1 VSCQAVTPRNN
12 ANQAQQAM
20 MAGQFGGPGP
30 QFGRKKRQVGPGG
43 VGPGGFPGGMGGPGG
58 MAGPGGVG
66 GPGMGG
72 MGPGGMGVG
81 GMGVGGMG
89 PGGMGVGGMGVGGM
103 GVGGMGIN
111 GMGGQ
116 FAGVRVDAQG
126 GRTGLGPVS

>member
-1 VSCQAVTPRNN
+1 MTPRNN

-20 MAGQFGGPGP
+20 MAGQFAGP

-81 GMGVGGMG
+81 GMG
-89 PGGMGVGGMGVGGM
+89 PGGM